1 MRIRTL
7 ALMLL
12 LAAFQP
18 VCGGEPLLIPQ
29 QMQSECEDEEVII
42 INIKAAAP
50 AGATSS
56 PLRQNALDPFGVAA
70 PVRLTDGQRTTESP
84 RTTEN
89 VRRQATSIKPKVKYT
104 THKHRRKQIPW
115 DTKVHFAWGADA
127 GTSIDMVG
135 NNCSSVDFNAGF
147 GMRRG
152 WINFLGVSAGVQ
164 INVTN
169 SVRTYPLALEFRTNF
184 RDRPSLFFLDLR
196 GGMAYS
202 HSLDSKEQYC
212 RYGFAGVGLNLAR
225 SINFTS
231 WLMLGYTFRERKETG
246 PDDLVFNTPD
256 IHAVTCRLGVTF

>member
-1 MRIRTL
+1 MRIL
-7 ALMLL
+7 ALALLPL

-18 VCGGEPLLIPQ
+18 VCAGEPLLIPQ
-29 QMQSECEDEEVII
+29 QKQSECEEEEVII
-42 INIKAAAP
+42 INSKAAAP
-50 AGATSS
+50 AGVSGS

-70 PVRLTDGQRTTESP
+70 PVRLTDGQQTTASP
-84 RTTEN
+84 RTAEN
-89 VRRQATSIKPKVKYT
+89 VRRQATEIKPKVKYT

-127 GTSIDMVG
+127 GVSIDIVG
-135 NNCSSVDFNAGF
+135 NNCSSVDLNAGF
-147 GMRRG
+147 GIRRG
-152 WINFLGVSAGVQ
+152 WLNFLGIRAGVQ

-184 RDRPSLFFLDLR
+184 RERPSLFFLDLR

-202 HSLDSKEQYC
+202 QSLYSKDQYC
-212 RYGFAGVGLNLAR
+212 RYGFAGFGLNLAR
-225 SINFTS
+225 SIKFKS
-231 WLMLGYTFRERKETG
+231 WLMIGYTFRERKETG